1 MLIGRGLEEE
11 NESRQQ
17 EVVLSKKLERV
28 VIEENVVVVVV
39 QGGPSKRNGAVGNC
53 RASATHVPTNQRLAG
68 VAGGTQMTLASQ
80 LGTSALSTFP
90 RLTNR
95 SHTMRD
101 TVGSHTML
109 LTRIAA

>member
-11 NESRQQ
+11 KESRQQ

-53 RASATHVPTNQRLAG
+53 RLARLMSRPISVWQVLLAG
-68 VAGGTQMTLASQ
+68 L
-80 LGTSALSTFP
+80 
-90 RLTNR
+90 R
-95 SHTMRD
+95 
-101 TVGSHTML
+101 
-109 LTRIAA
+109 